1 MITILPNYYNTW
13 ENLLSA
19 IYTNT
24 TTAKKETT
32 KTTATK
38 KATKKVEA

>member
-24 TTAKKETT
+24 ITEKKKGDLHTLRIIFPFYL
-32 KTTATK
+32 
-38 KATKKVEA
+38 